1 MITNLFHPSGDN
13 VNDNI
18 DQQFCSI
25 NFFSFDGVINITH
38 TNAKLAISSSAF
50 RCLPKSPLEV
60 WLPGFKSDKSHYI
73 DKFLPMRWS
82 VFYSFKKSF
91 LQRELQ
97 KVTKGCNCTLLK

>member
-38 TNAKLAISSSAF
+38 TKDKGSLLQN
-50 RCLPKSPLEV
+50 
-60 WLPGFKSDKSHYI
+60 WL
-73 DKFLPMRWS
+73 FLL
-82 VFYSFKKSF
+82 VLLDVY
-91 LQRELQ
+91 Q
-97 KVTKGCNCTLLK
+97 KVL